1 MGAVWVGAVTVAIAV
16 GLPIALWWLSR
27 RLKPERQRAGRP
39 GFGHVDEWLHQHYR
53 LAALE
58 RWQVEYAIF
67 GDMRTLKDPQ
77 LREAAR
83 SVANELLNGRLKVPW
98 VFRLNGWIIMGLGL
112 MVTTLG
118 IVVQFTTHRRGV
130 LSVFY
135 LVEGP
140 AGLLFGAFTLFWTA
154 KQVRRKLLRFAP
166 DLAGE
171 RSSPPVIAT
180 AVRPGRRRRTRR

>member
-1 MGAVWVGAVTVAIAV
+1 MGAAWVGAVTVAIAV

-27 RLKPERQRAGRP
+27 RLKPDRQRAGRP
-39 GFGHVDEWLHQHYR
+39 GFGHVDEWLRQHYR
-53 LAALE
+53 LGALE

-67 GDMRTLKDPQ
+67 ADMRTLKDPR

-83 SVANELLNGRLKVPW
+83 GVANELLNGSLKVPW
-98 VFRLNGWIIMGLGL
+98 VMRLNGWIIIGIGL
-112 MVTTLG
+112 MVTAFGILG
-118 IVVQFTTHRRGV
+118 QFTAHRSGV

-135 LVEGP
+135 LAEGS
-140 AGLLFGAFTLFWTA
+140 AGVLFGAFTLFWTA

-171 RSSPPVIAT
+171 RSSPL
-180 AVRPGRRRRTRR
+180 